1 MVETFIAFFY
11 NNARVMLVEELFKAL
26 SSKWRLKIIQM
37 LEERE
42 ICQCEFLNFIPIDE
56 TTLSRHLSV
65 LKRAGIVSERRKG
78 RKKLLSIK
86 NRKIYELLALAEKI
100 WKEGRG

>member
-11 NNARVMLVEELFKAL
+11 NNARVRLVEELFKAL
-26 SSKWRLKIIQM
+26 SSKRRLKIIQ
-37 LEERE
+37 LLKEQE